1 VAGLVITSMLLDRSP
16 VGMPARFSTR
26 TGATITIP
34 GDDATVL
41 QQAAAEAIE
50 RFGKR

>member
-1 VAGLVITSMLLDRSP
+1 MLLDRSP
-16 VGMPARFSTR
+16 VGMPAQLRLR
-26 TGATITIP
+26 NGVVITIP
-34 GDDATVL
+34 TAQATIL